1 LKNTIISIGLFVV
14 LFVCLFFTD
23 KSLVS
28 TCNEVATKCEEIEIL
43 LNNKEND
50 KAYTEAIDLLRF
62 MEKEGSTA
70 SMYVNHVDYDSLINE
85 SLRLSL
91 YIKEKEHGEA
101 LASLHVLRYG
111 ARNMKDIQKTNLKNL
126 L

>member
-1 LKNTIISIGLFVV
+1 MKNTIISISLFVI
-14 LFVCLFFTD
+14 LFICLFFAD

-28 TCNEVATKCEEIEIL
+28 TCNEIALKCEEIEIL
-43 LNNKEND
+43 LNNKDND
-50 KAYTEAIDLLRF
+50 KAYIEAIDLLRL
-62 MEKEGSTA
+62 MEKEGSAT

-91 YIKEKEHGEA
+91 YIKEKDHGEA

-111 ARNMKDIQKTNLKNL
+111 ARNMKDIQELIKRK
-126 L
+126 